1 MLNYEKWKKLN
12 ESFMMS
18 TPMRVTSP
26 KGLLAY
32 TPLHEKMED
41 EEEEDEDMEDEE
53 EEDEDMEDE
62 EEEDEDMEDE
72 EEDDED
78 MEDEEDDEDDHEGHH
93 HHEDEDDMEDEVDM
107 QDETGEVEVVE
118 DGDEDEDSPHDH
130 GKMVVAKKCGYCG
143 SYMKAESTSTFD
155 STPDFQE
162 WLESVNSI
170 INPRINSRLNG
181 DILNEGAIPP
191 QFVKYIKAKK
201 KGKKVLDKTSSKKGK
216 KVIVKKKGKKTVSKK
231 PAKKCNCNSTEMKVM
246 PKKSRCM
253 TSKKSWKNSPK
264 K

>member
-1 MLNYEKWKKLN
+1 
-12 ESFMMS
+12 
-18 TPMRVTSP
+18 
-26 KGLLAY
+26 
-32 TPLHEKMED
+32 MED
-41 EEEEDEDMEDEE
+41 E
-53 EEDEDMEDE
+53 
-62 EEEDEDMEDE
+62 
-72 EEDDED
+72 
-78 MEDEEDDEDDHEGHH
+78 EDDHEGHH
-93 HHEDEDDMEDEVDM
+93 HHEEDEEDEEDEEEDEEDEDDMEDEVDM

-118 DGDEDEDSPHDH
+118 DGDEDSPHDH

-201 KGKKVLDKTSSKKGK
+201 KGKKVLDKTPSKKGK
-216 KVIVKKKGKKTVSKK
+216 KVSVKKKGKKTVSKK

-246 PKKSRCM
+246 PKKSRSM

>member
-18 TPMRVTSP
+18 NPMRVTSP

-41 EEEEDEDMEDEE
+41 EDMEDEDEEDMEDE
-53 EEDEDMEDE
+53 
-62 EEEDEDMEDE
+62 
-72 EEDDED
+72 
-78 MEDEEDDEDDHEGHH
+78 EDDHEGHH
-93 HHEDEDDMEDEVDM
+93 HHEEDDEEDEEDEDDMEDEVDM

-118 DGDEDEDSPHDH
+118 DGDEDSPHDH

-201 KGKKVLDKTSSKKGK
+201 KGKKVLDKTPSKKGK
-216 KVIVKKKGKKTVSKK
+216 KVPVKKKGKKTVSKK